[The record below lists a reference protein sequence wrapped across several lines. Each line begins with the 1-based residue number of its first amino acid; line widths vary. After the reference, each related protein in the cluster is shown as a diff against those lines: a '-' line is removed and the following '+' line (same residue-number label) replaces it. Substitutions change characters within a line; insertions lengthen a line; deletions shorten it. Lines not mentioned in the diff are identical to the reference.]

1 MNEERPTSPKSARS
15 AGRITWAV
23 IRILLVTSV
32 LYFLGRHIAENIDA
46 LRAYEFRPDPLW
58 LTASF
63 VALMAG
69 LAVLSSLYQLLIRD
83 RPPGLVRAFALLSLP
98 ALGKYVPGK
107 VGVVIGTAWAFER
120 CGYRR
125 ARGVY
130 LLLYVQAAIIIGGLL
145 AALPFSLSAPA
156 GTIGT
161 WLRLSPL
168 LALGGL
174 PLLHPRLLSGLVR
187 ITSKLLRV
195 PPVDLQVPT
204 RFVFFAVG
212 IALAGMMLTG
222 LGFALLLASMG
233 ELSPEVI
240 AVAIGV
246 YPLAQCLGFLTL
258 IAPGGLGIREGVLIL
273 ALEPI
278 LGSEAA
284 IVSSIAIRILQ
295 TAADL
300 LAAGISVWITRALP
314 REDRAP

>member
-1 MNEERPTSPKSARS
+1 MTTASTTPPNSTRSP
-15 AGRITWAV
+15 GRVVWAFV
-23 IRILLVTSV
+23 RLLLVAGI
-32 LYFLGRHIAENIDA
+32 LYFLGRHIAENVDA
-46 LRAYEFRPDPLW
+46 LRAYEFRPHPLW

-69 LAVLSSLYQLLIRD
+69 LAVLASLYQLLIRD
-83 RPPGLVRAFALLSLP
+83 RPPGLMRAFALLSLP

-145 AALPFSLSAPA
+145 AAIPFSLSAPE
-156 GTIGT
+156 GSIGI
-161 WLRLSPL
+161 WLRLAPL

-174 PLLHPRLLSGLVR
+174 PLLHPSLLTGLVR
-187 ITSKLLRV
+187 VTSKLFRV

-204 RFVFFAVG
+204 RFVFFAVA
-212 IALAGMMLTG
+212 IAAVGMLLTG
-222 LGFALLLASMG
+222 LGFALLLKSMG
-233 ELSPEVI
+233 ELSPDVI
-240 AVAIGV
+240 AVAVGV

-300 LAAGISVWITRALP
+300 LAAGISVWITRGFP

>member
-1 MNEERPTSPKSARS
+1 VLV
-15 AGRITWAV
+15 AGV
-23 IRILLVTSV
+23 F
-32 LYFLGRHIAENIDA
+32 YFLGRHIADNVEA

-58 LTASF
+58 LAASF

-69 LAVLSSLYQLLIRD
+69 LAVLSSLYQLLLRD
-83 RPPGLVRAFALLSLP
+83 RPPGLIRAFALLSLP

-145 AALPFSLSAPA
+145 ASLPFSVSAPPGSVGA
-156 GTIGT
+156 

-168 LALGGL
+168 VALGGL
-174 PLLHPRLLSGLVR
+174 PLLHPALLRNLVGF
-187 ITSKLLRV
+187 TSKLFRI
-195 PPVDLQVPT
+195 PPVDLEVPS

-212 IALAGMMLTG
+212 IAAVGMLLTG

-233 ELSPEVI
+233 ELSAGVL

-258 IAPGGLGIREGVLIL
+258 VAPGGLGVREGVLIL

-278 LGSEAA
+278 IGSEAA

-300 LAAGISVWITRALP
+300 LAAGISLWITRSFP
-314 REDRAP
+314 REDRAS